1 MRLFRHGA
9 PGAERPGLLDPAGVR
24 RDLSGRVPDIEP
36 HRLGPD
42 SLAELA
48 AIDPQSLPQVEA
60 SVRLGPPVAGIGKIV
75 GIGLNYRDHAKEAGQ
90 PVPEEP
96 VIFMKATSSLSG
108 PYDPVVMPR
117 GSRKVDWEVELGVI
131 VGTRA
136 SYVEEDAAL
145 GHVAGYCVV
154 NDVSERAFQLEGT
167 GQWVKGKSADTF
179 APLGPYLVTTD
190 EVPDPQDLHLW
201 LDVDGERCQDGST
214 RTMIFGVAHLVSY
227 VSRFMSL
234 MPGDLIATGTPP
246 GVGLGMR
253 PPRFLRP
260 GNRMR
265 LGIEGLGE
273 MEQAVVAYA
282 PEAASSGRG

>member
-1 MRLFRHGA
+1 MKLFRHGA

-24 RDLSGRVPDIEP
+24 RDLSGRVSDIDP
-36 HRLGPD
+36 RWLAPD

-48 AIDPQSLPQVEA
+48 AIDPQSLPRVEA

-96 VIFMKATSSLSG
+96 VLFMKTTSSLGG
-108 PYDPVVMPR
+108 PYDPVMMPR

-136 SYVEEDAAL
+136 SDVEEDAAL

-179 APLGPYLVTTD
+179 APLGPYLVTKD

-282 PEAASSGRG
+282 PGAASSGRG

>member
-1 MRLFRHGA
+1 MKLFRHGA
-9 PGAERPGLLDPAGVR
+9 PGAERPGLLDPAGAR
-24 RDLSGRVPDIEP
+24 RDLSGRVSDIDP
-36 HRLGPD
+36 RWLAPD

-48 AIDPQSLPQVEA
+48 AIDPQSLPRVEA

-96 VIFMKATSSLSG
+96 VLFMKATSSLGG
-108 PYDPVVMPR
+108 PYDPVMMPR

-179 APLGPYLVTTD
+179 APLGPYLVTKD

-282 PEAASSGRG
+282 PGAASSGRG

>member
-1 MRLFRHGA
+1 MKLFRHGA

-24 RDLSGRVPDIEP
+24 RDLSGRVSDIDP
-36 HRLGPD
+36 HRLAPD

-48 AIDPQSLPQVEA
+48 AIDPQSLPRVEA

-96 VIFMKATSSLSG
+96 VLFMKATSSLGG
-108 PYDPVVMPR
+108 PYDPVMMPR

-179 APLGPYLVTTD
+179 APLGPYLVTKD

-253 PPRFLRP
+253 PPRFLQP

-282 PEAASSGRG
+282 PGAASSGRG

>member
-1 MRLFRHGA
+1 MKLFRHGA

-24 RDLSGRVPDIEP
+24 RDLSGRVSDIDP
-36 HRLGPD
+36 RWLAPD

-48 AIDPQSLPQVEA
+48 AIDPQSLPRVEA

-96 VIFMKATSSLSG
+96 VLFMKATSSLGG
-108 PYDPVVMPR
+108 PYDPVMMPR

-179 APLGPYLVTTD
+179 APLGPYLVTKD

-214 RTMIFGVAHLVSY
+214 RRMIFGVAHLVSY

-282 PEAASSGRG
+282 PGAASSGRG

>member
-1 MRLFRHGA
+1 MKLFRHGA

-24 RDLSGRVPDIEP
+24 RDLSGRVSDIDP
-36 HRLGPD
+36 RWLAPD

-48 AIDPQSLPQVEA
+48 AIDPQSLPRVEA

-96 VIFMKATSSLSG
+96 VLFMKATSSLGG
-108 PYDPVVMPR
+108 PYDPVMMPR

-179 APLGPYLVTTD
+179 APLGPYLVTKD

-282 PEAASSGRG
+282 PGAASSGRG